1 MRRRFIRRSRPK
13 RRIIRRRGRAG
24 KRLRP
29 IKIGYRY

>member
-1 MRRRFIRRSRPK
+1 MRRRFIRKRRP

-24 KRLRP
+24 KRTRP